1 MHINF
6 PAMSVIEVATDPEA
20 APSRLAGLGW
30 MLLAQACFAVMNV
43 SARLAGGDLP
53 WQEVAAARFLV
64 GALLAALL
72 ARARGVSLRIT
83 DRRASW
89 GRAILGTLSALC
101 TFYALTS
108 PRIHLADAVTLGA
121 TAPVFVA
128 LLSPSLLG
136 EPRSR
141 AVGAAAVIAFGGV
154 ALLLQP
160 RFQSAAGVAAIATLG
175 ALFYSFAMMLLR
187 RLGHEESTE
196 AVVLHFSL
204 VAMVTTLLLS
214 LPVWRTP
221 SPRAALFLLGTGLAG
236 GGAQLA
242 MTRAY
247 SLDSAAR
254 VSALTYLGILFTVL
268 LAIPIFGERPVPAQ
282 IAGAL
287 AVIAA
292 GLLLARSAQA
302 AARAN

>member
-1 MHINF
+1 MPVINDTAE
-6 PAMSVIEVATDPEA
+6 PEVTNHH
-20 APSRLAGLGW
+20 LAGLGW
-30 MLLAQACFAVMNV
+30 MLLAQVCFAVMNV

-53 WQEVAAARFLV
+53 WPEVAAARFLV
-64 GALLAALL
+64 GVLLAVGL
-72 ARARGVSLRIT
+72 ARMRGVSLRIT

-89 GRAILGTLSALC
+89 GRAIFGTLSALC

-121 TAPVFVA
+121 TAPIFVA
-128 LLSPSLLG
+128 LLAPAVLG

-141 AVGAAAVIAFGGV
+141 AVGLAVVIAFTGV
-154 ALLLQP
+154 ALVLQP

-175 ALFYSFAMMLLR
+175 ALLYAFAMMLLR
-187 RLGHEESTE
+187 RLGAGESGE

-204 VAMVTTLLLS
+204 VALVTTVALS
-214 LPVWRTP
+214 IPVWRTP
-221 SPRAALFLLGTGLAG
+221 SPRAALFLLGTGMAG

-268 LAIPIFGERPVPAQ
+268 LAIPVFGERPSLAQ
-282 IAGAL
+282 ALGAL
-287 AVIAA
+287 AIIAA

-302 AARAN
+302 AAHAD

>member
-1 MHINF
+1 MTVINDTAE
-6 PAMSVIEVATDPEA
+6 PEVTNHH
-20 APSRLAGLGW
+20 LAGLGW
-30 MLLAQACFAVMNV
+30 MLLAQVCFAVMNV

-53 WQEVAAARFLV
+53 WPEVAAARFLV
-64 GALLAALL
+64 GVLLAVGL
-72 ARARGVSLRIT
+72 ASMRGVSLRIT

-89 GRAILGTLSALC
+89 GRAIFGTLSALC

-121 TAPVFVA
+121 TAPIFVA
-128 LLSPSLLG
+128 LLAPAVLG

-141 AVGAAAVIAFGGV
+141 AVGLAVVIAFTGV
-154 ALLLQP
+154 ALVLQP

-175 ALFYSFAMMLLR
+175 ALLYAFAMMLLR
-187 RLGHEESTE
+187 RLGAGESGE

-204 VAMVTTLLLS
+204 VALVTTVALS
-214 LPVWRTP
+214 IPVWRTP
-221 SPRAALFLLGTGLAG
+221 SPRAALFLLGTGMAG

-268 LAIPIFGERPVPAQ
+268 LAIPVFGERPSLAQ
-282 IAGAL
+282 ALGAL
-287 AVIAA
+287 AIIAA

-302 AARAN
+302 AAHAD

>member
-1 MHINF
+1 
-6 PAMSVIEVATDPEA
+6 
-20 APSRLAGLGW
+20 
-30 MLLAQACFAVMNV
+30 MNV

-53 WQEVAAARFLV
+53 WPEVAAARFLV
-64 GALLAALL
+64 GVLLAVLL

-89 GRAILGTLSALC
+89 GRAIFGTLSALC

-121 TAPVFVA
+121 TAPIFVA
-128 LLSPSLLG
+128 LLAPVALG

-141 AVGAAAVIAFGGV
+141 AVGLAVVIAFVGV
-154 ALLLQP
+154 ALVLQP
-160 RFQSAAGVAAIATLG
+160 RFQSAIGVAAIATLG
-175 ALFYSFAMMLLR
+175 ALLYAFAMMLLR
-187 RLGHEESTE
+187 RLGAGESSE
-196 AVVLHFSL
+196 AVVVHFSL
-204 VAMVTTLLLS
+204 VALATTVALS
-214 LPVWRTP
+214 IPVWRTP

-268 LAIPIFGERPVPAQ
+268 LAIPVFGERPSVSQ
-282 IAGAL
+282 MLGAL
-287 AVIAA
+287 AVIGA
-292 GLLLARSAQA
+292 GLLLARSAQPA
-302 AARAN
+302 TRAD

>member
-1 MHINF
+1 
-6 PAMSVIEVATDPEA
+6 MSVIDSVTEPETA
-20 APSRLAGLGW
+20 GHHLAGLGW
-30 MLLAQACFAVMNV
+30 MLLAQVCFAVMNV

-53 WQEVAAARFLV
+53 WPEVAAARFLV
-64 GALLAALL
+64 GATLAVVL

-89 GRAILGTLSALC
+89 GRAIFGTLSALC

-121 TAPVFVA
+121 TAPIFVA
-128 LLSPSLLG
+128 LLAPTVLG

-141 AVGAAAVIAFGGV
+141 AVGVAVVVAFTGV
-154 ALLLQP
+154 ALVLQP
-160 RFQSAAGVAAIATLG
+160 RFQSAIGVATIATLG
-175 ALFYSFAMMLLR
+175 ALFYAFAMMLLR
-187 RLGHEESTE
+187 RLGAGESNE

-204 VAMVTTLLLS
+204 VALVTTVGLTI
-214 LPVWRTP
+214 PMWRTP
-221 SPRAALFLLGTGLAG
+221 SPRASLFLLGTGLAG

-254 VSALTYLGILFTVL
+254 VSALAYLGILLTVL
-268 LAIPIFGERPVPAQ
+268 LAIPVFGERPSLPQ
-282 IAGAL
+282 MFGAL
-287 AVIAA
+287 AVIGA
-292 GLLLARSAQA
+292 GLLLARSAQVA
-302 AARAN
+302 PRAD

>member
-1 MHINF
+1 
-6 PAMSVIEVATDPEA
+6 
-20 APSRLAGLGW
+20 
-30 MLLAQACFAVMNV
+30 VMNV

-53 WQEVAAARFLV
+53 WPEVAAARFLV
-64 GALLAALL
+64 GVLLAVGL
-72 ARARGVSLRIT
+72 ARMRGVSLRIT

-89 GRAILGTLSALC
+89 GRAIFGTLSALC

-121 TAPVFVA
+121 TAPIFVA
-128 LLSPSLLG
+128 LLAPAVLG

-141 AVGAAAVIAFGGV
+141 AVGLAVVIAFTGV
-154 ALLLQP
+154 ALVLQP

-175 ALFYSFAMMLLR
+175 ALLYAFAMMLLR
-187 RLGHEESTE
+187 RLGAGESGE

-204 VAMVTTLLLS
+204 VALVTTVALS
-214 LPVWRTP
+214 IPVWRTP
-221 SPRAALFLLGTGLAG
+221 SPRAALFLLGTGMAG

-268 LAIPIFGERPVPAQ
+268 LAIPVFGERPSLAQ
-282 IAGAL
+282 ALGAL
-287 AVIAA
+287 AIIAA

-302 AARAN
+302 AAHAD

>member
-1 MHINF
+1 MTVINDTAE
-6 PAMSVIEVATDPEA
+6 PEVTNHH
-20 APSRLAGLGW
+20 LAGLGW
-30 MLLAQACFAVMNV
+30 MLLAQVCFAVMNV

-53 WQEVAAARFLV
+53 WPEVAAARFLV
-64 GALLAALL
+64 GVLLAVGL
-72 ARARGVSLRIT
+72 ARMRGVSLRIT

-89 GRAILGTLSALC
+89 GRAIFGTLSALC

-121 TAPVFVA
+121 TAPIFVA
-128 LLSPSLLG
+128 LLAPAVLG

-141 AVGAAAVIAFGGV
+141 AVGLAVVIAFTGV
-154 ALLLQP
+154 ALVLQP

-175 ALFYSFAMMLLR
+175 ALLYAFAMMLLR
-187 RLGHEESTE
+187 RLGAGESGE

-204 VAMVTTLLLS
+204 VALVTTVALS
-214 LPVWRTP
+214 IPVWRTP
-221 SPRAALFLLGTGLAG
+221 SPRAALFLLGTGMAG

-268 LAIPIFGERPVPAQ
+268 LAIPVFGERPSLAQ
-282 IAGAL
+282 ALGAL
-287 AVIAA
+287 AIIAA

-302 AARAN
+302 AAHAD

>member
-1 MHINF
+1 
-6 PAMSVIEVATDPEA
+6 MSVIDDAAAPEA
-20 APSRLAGLGW
+20 AHHLAGLGW

-53 WQEVAAARFLV
+53 WPEVAAARFLV
-64 GALLAALL
+64 GVLLAVLL

-89 GRAILGTLSALC
+89 GRAIFGTLSALC

-121 TAPVFVA
+121 TAPIFVA
-128 LLSPSLLG
+128 LLAPWLLR

-141 AVGAAAVIAFGGV
+141 SVGAAAVIAFAWA
-154 ALLLQP
+154 ALVLEP
-160 RFQSAAGVAAIATLG
+160 RFHSALWVAAIATLG
-175 ALFYSFAMMLLR
+175 AVFYAFAMMLLR
-187 RLGHEESTE
+187 HLGPGESGE

-204 VAMVTTLLLS
+204 VALVTTVLLS
-214 LPVWRTP
+214 IPGWRTP
-221 SPRAALFLLGTGLAG
+221 SPRAALFLVGTGLAG

-268 LAIPIFGERPVPAQ
+268 LAIPVFGERPSVTQ
-282 IAGAL
+282 MAGAL
-287 AVIAA
+287 AVIGA
-292 GLLLARSAQA
+292 GLLLARSAQPA
-302 AARAN
+302 TGVD